1 MNSLSLKI
9 TLKPSDIS
17 GHFATSI
24 FPLLTVS
31 NVLHVHIFQLEVA
44 AELKKKPVQQQNPAK
59 RNASHA
65 VPQQAIQSPP
75 QETPP
80 LQPPPS
86 KRKKQKIIST
96 GGGRAFNP
104 KEKLYCICRTPYEDT
119 K

>member
-1 MNSLSLKI
+1 M

-44 AELKKKPVQQQNPAK
+44 SELKKRPVQQQQQNPAK

-65 VPQQAIQSPP
+65 MPQQAIQSPP